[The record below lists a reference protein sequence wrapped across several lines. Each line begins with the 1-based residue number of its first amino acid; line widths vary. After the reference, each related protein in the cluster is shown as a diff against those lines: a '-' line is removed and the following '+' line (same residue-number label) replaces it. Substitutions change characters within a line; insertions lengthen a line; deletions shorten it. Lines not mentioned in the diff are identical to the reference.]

1 MVRTDT
7 GVGFEERVW
16 GFVIFGGSDTALE
29 WRKEGLES
37 YIADDRKCFEF
48 VLCWYFTFM
57 ESHGI
62 LILYSYEVVG

>member
-16 GFVIFGGSDTALE
+16 GFVIFEGSDTALE

-37 YIADDRKCFEF
+37 CIADDRKYFGF